1 METTTIY
8 RADDYFN
15 NTGQFLGF
23 FIDKEDAKDALEFN
37 NETKIGD
44 GDFSQITGFTVSTSE
59 FEKGDINDR
68 EFMMKLWGESE
79 IFNQYYY
86 DESGK
91 NIRYS

>member
-8 RADDYFN
+8 RADDYYKN
-15 NTGQFLGF
+15 MGQFLGF
-23 FIDKEDAKDALEFN
+23 FTDIEDAKDALEFN

-44 GDFSQITGFTVSTSE
+44 GDFSQITEFTVSTSE

-79 IFNQYYY
+79 MLNKYYFN
-86 DESGK
+86 EL
-91 NIRYS
+91 